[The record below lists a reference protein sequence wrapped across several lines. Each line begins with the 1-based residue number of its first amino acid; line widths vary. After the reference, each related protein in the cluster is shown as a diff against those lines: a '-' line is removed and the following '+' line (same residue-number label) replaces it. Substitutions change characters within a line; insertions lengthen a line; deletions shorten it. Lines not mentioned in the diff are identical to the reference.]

1 MYKKLGKINLKKK
14 DRQESTNKTLAILY
28 MYLCIYAE
36 IRNLNKTIAIAVAIF
51 TLKLRTVYCKETV
64 ALFKLKLELFN

>member
-1 MYKKLGKINLKKK
+1 
-14 DRQESTNKTLAILY
+14 

-64 ALFKLKLELFN
+64 AIFKLKLELFN